1 MAVEDTAAAV
11 TVAVEGTAAAVTVA
25 VEDTAAAA
33 VTVAVEDTA
42 AATVAVA
49 VEDTGGEQEIERT
62 VPEVAVDPSRECSGI
77 AASEAVLKP
86 MPVPEVFQRVQHRYH
101 KITVPL
107 SGCVATVPIGAEPP
121 RVGAS
126 GIAQLSPSPKRCATP
141 PLHAQPISQA
151 HLRPYGRHLRLSP
164 SARIPTPRV
173 GQIGA
178 ENGGGIP
185 VPLEQPV
192 MPFVNGLIKKLVTLS
207 EFPDFIKANSNNVP
221 AHNAFVDNHGMNPS
235 GLLVVQSPPSMVRE
249 DFDPP
254 TLLPVVNTGKVRAV
268 ANLLLIIRSTQ
279 ITPFRDLV
287 VHTGK
292 TFGLA
297 HCSLLTHTLTQLVYF
312 DCALLN
318 MCRIFTSV
326 SRYICMC
333 ICVCRA
339 SRTDAGAHW
348 FQYRRESV
356 GSLL

>member
-1 MAVEDTAAAV
+1 MDCENADESALGRTRCYTDDTGTIRSSATVSPSSSVFSECSSNVGAPGRDQALSVASAPDRTVRSLLYAEAELCDPELNAPLDYEPGVETLETPPFEQEVRALLDSMIEQAAAAVAVEDTAAAV

-25 VEDTAAAA
+25 VEDTAAAAA

-185 VPLEQPV
+185 VPL
-192 MPFVNGLIKKLVTLS
+192 
-207 EFPDFIKANSNNVP
+207 D
-221 AHNAFVDNHGMNPS
+221 
-235 GLLVVQSPPSMVRE
+235 
-249 DFDPP
+249 
-254 TLLPVVNTGKVRAV
+254 
-268 ANLLLIIRSTQ
+268 
-279 ITPFRDLV
+279 
-287 VHTGK
+287 
-292 TFGLA
+292 
-297 HCSLLTHTLTQLVYF
+297 
-312 DCALLN
+312 
-318 MCRIFTSV
+318 
-326 SRYICMC
+326 
-333 ICVCRA
+333 
-339 SRTDAGAHW
+339 
-348 FQYRRESV
+348 
-356 GSLL
+356 